1 MNELYMTD
9 ATVKTNGNWI
19 ELVVGIWMNR
29 QTMSVTCTPST
40 G

>member
-9 ATVKTNGNWI
+9 ATVKTNGIWIELVVGLWI

-29 QTMSVTCTPST
+29 QQ
-40 G
+40 